1 MTAPK
6 PYPTAPRGDVVDVLH
21 GEQVRDPYRW
31 LEDPDDP
38 QTVQWTSEQ
47 AELLHQHAAQWPSR
61 PHFRDR
67 VAELLR
73 TGSVGTPVWRSDR
86 CLHTRRGPDDEH
98 AVLLVREPTGAELVL
113 VDPMA
118 LDPAGTTTLDAWS
131 ASPDGSLV
139 AYQSSA
145 GGTEESTLTVL
156 DTRTAEVVE
165 GPIDRCRYSP
175 VAWLPDSRS
184 FYYVRQLPVDQLPA
198 DEVQYHRRVWWHRV
212 GDDPADDALVFGAD
226 LDKTT
231 FFGVHVSRD
240 GRWLVVSAAKG
251 TAPRND
257 TWLADLGDGRLD
269 APALSPVR
277 VGVDARTSVSVSRDG
292 RLYAMTDFEAPRGR
306 LLVGDPEKPHPAT
319 WRVLVEGDAERVL
332 EDVSLLDLPDG
343 SRRLACAWTRHAVS
357 EVTLHDADNGS
368 QTGTVPL
375 PGLGSVGGLSARP
388 EGGSELW
395 LSYTDH
401 VTPGTV
407 LAHDAA
413 TSATGVWATAPGDV
427 PAPAG
432 ISARQVEYSSH
443 DGQTVRMF
451 VVSQS
456 GEAAGPRPTLLYGYG
471 GFGISLTPAYAATI
485 LAWVEAGGIY
495 AVANLRG
502 GGEEGEEWHR
512 AGIRGNKQRVFDD
525 FTAAAEYLVDEGV
538 TRPDLLAISGGS
550 NGGLLVGAAL
560 TQRPDLFRAV
570 VCSAPLLDMVRYEE
584 HGLGRL
590 WTDEYGT
597 AADPEQLRWLL
608 TYSPYHRVRPGTAYP
623 AVLFTVFGSDTRV
636 DPLHARKMAAALQA
650 ATTADPSIAPVLL
663 RLETDAGHGAR
674 AVSRSVELA
683 ADTLSFCAWAT
694 GLGLRGDPPS

>member
-1 MTAPK
+1 M
-6 PYPTAPRGDVVDVLH
+6 PYPAASRGDVVDVMH
-21 GEQVRDPYRW
+21 GERVPDPYRW
-31 LEDPDDP
+31 LEDAQDP
-38 QTVQWTSEQ
+38 QTVAWTAAQ
-47 AELLHQHAAQWPSR
+47 AELLQQHAEHWSTR
-61 PHFRDR
+61 PAFRDR
-67 VAELLR
+67 VAQLLR
-73 TGSVGTPVWRSDR
+73 TGSVGTPVWRGDR
-86 CLHTRRGPDDEH
+86 CLLTRRGPDDEH
-98 AVLLVREPTGAELVL
+98 AVLLVREPSGHEAVL

-118 LDPAGTTTLDAWS
+118 IDPAGTTTLDAWS

-156 DTRTAEVVE
+156 DTRSGEVVE

-175 VAWLPDSRS
+175 VAWLPDGRS
-184 FYYVRQLPVDQLPA
+184 FYYVRQLPADQLPP

-212 GDDPADDALVFGAD
+212 GDDPANDVLVFGAD

-240 GRWLVVSAAKG
+240 GRWLVVSAAQG

-257 TWLADLGDGRLD
+257 TWLADLSDGQPG
-269 APALSPVR
+269 APSLQPVR
-277 VGVDARTSVSVSRDG
+277 VGVDARTSVSVARDG
-292 RLYAMTDFEAPRGR
+292 RLYAVTDFEAPRGR
-306 LLVGDPEKPHPAT
+306 LLVGDPEQPDPAN
-319 WRVLVEGDAERVL
+319 WRLLVEGDSERVL

-357 EVTLHDADNGS
+357 DVTLHDAEDGT
-368 QTGTVPL
+368 QTSTVPL
-375 PGLGSVGGLSARP
+375 PGLGSTGGLSTRP

-395 LSYTDH
+395 VSYTDH
-401 VTPGTV
+401 VTPATV
-407 LAHDAA
+407 ITHDAA
-413 TSATGVWATAPGDV
+413 TGATAVWATAPGEV
-427 PAPAG
+427 PAPEG
-432 ISARQVEYSSH
+432 IAAHQVEYLSH
-443 DGQTVRMF
+443 DGTPVRMF
-451 VVSQS
+451 VVSRTD
-456 GEAAGPRPTLLYGYG
+456 AGRAPRPTILYGYG
-471 GFGISLTPAYAATI
+471 GFGLSLTPAYAATI

-512 AGIRGNKQRVFDD
+512 AGIGGSKQRVFDD
-525 FTAAAEYLVDEGV
+525 FISAAEHLIDEGL
-538 TRPDLLAISGGS
+538 TRPDLLSISGGS

-650 ATTADPSIAPVLL
+650 ATTSDPATAPVLL
-663 RLETDAGHGAR
+663 RLESDAGHGAR
-674 AVSRSVELA
+674 AVSRSVDLA

-694 GLGLRGDPPS
+694 GLTLPGDPPS

>member
-1 MTAPK
+1 VK
-6 PYPTAPRGDVVDVLH
+6 PYPAAARGDVVDVLH
-21 GEQVRDPYRW
+21 GEQVPDPYRW
-31 LEDPDDP
+31 LEDPEHP
-38 QTVQWTSEQ
+38 QTVAWASAQADLLCEHAEQWS
-47 AELLHQHAAQWPSR
+47 ARPALH
-61 PHFRDR
+61 DR
-67 VAELLR
+67 VAQLLR
-73 TGSVGTPVWRSDR
+73 TGSVGTPVWRADR
-86 CLHTRRGPDDEH
+86 CLQTRRGPDDEH
-98 AVLLVREPTGAELVL
+98 AVLLVREASGAERVL

-131 ASPDGSLV
+131 ASHDGSLV
-139 AYQSSA
+139 AYQTSA

-156 DTRTAEVVE
+156 DADTGEVVE

-184 FYYVRQLPVDQLPA
+184 FYYVRQLPADQLPA

-212 GDDPADDALVFGAD
+212 GDDPAGDVLVFGAD

-240 GRWLVVSAAKG
+240 GRWLVVSAAQG

-269 APALSPVR
+269 APALRPVR

-292 RLYAMTDFEAPRGR
+292 RLYAVTDFEAPRGR
-306 LLVGDPEKPHPAT
+306 LLVGDPEHPDPSS
-319 WRVLVEGDAERVL
+319 WRILVEGDSERVL

-357 EVTLHDADNGS
+357 QVTLHDAEDGTQMS
-368 QTGTVPL
+368 TVPL
-375 PGLGSVGGLSARP
+375 PGLGSTGGLSARP

-395 LSYTDH
+395 FSYTDH
-401 VTPGTV
+401 VTPPTV
-407 LAHDAA
+407 LSHDAA
-413 TSATGVWATAPGDV
+413 TGTTAVWATVPGHV
-427 PAPAG
+427 PAIAG
-432 ISARQVEYSSH
+432 ITARQVEYPSY
-443 DGQTVRMF
+443 DGTTVRMF
-451 VVSQS
+451 VVSRSEPEQTR
-456 GEAAGPRPTLLYGYG
+456 GPRPTLLYGYG
-471 GFGISLTPAYAATI
+471 GFGVSLTPAYAASI

-495 AVANLRG
+495 AIANLRG

-512 AGIRGNKQRVFDD
+512 AGTRGSKQRVFDD
-525 FTAAAEYLVDEGV
+525 FTAAAEYLVDEGL

-570 VCSAPLLDMVRYEE
+570 VCSAPLLDMVRYEQ

-597 AADPEQLRWLL
+597 AADSEQLRWLL

-636 DPLHARKMAAALQA
+636 DPLHARKMTAALQA
-650 ATTADPSIAPVLL
+650 ATTSDPATAPVLL
-663 RLETDAGHGAR
+663 RLESDAGHGAR
-674 AVSRSVELA
+674 AVSRSVDLA
-683 ADTLSFCAWAT
+683 ADNLSFCAWAT
-694 GLGLRGDPPS
+694 GLDRQGGPPS